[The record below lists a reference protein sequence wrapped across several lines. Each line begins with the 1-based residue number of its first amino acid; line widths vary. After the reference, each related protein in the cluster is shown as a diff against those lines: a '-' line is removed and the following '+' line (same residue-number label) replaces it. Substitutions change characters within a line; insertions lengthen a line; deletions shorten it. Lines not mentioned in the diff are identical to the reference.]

1 MIDLQLMVTVGMLVL
16 WFGGFGL
23 GKRVLARRA
32 EVLTGVPVF
41 WRMVSMMWLL
51 DRRWRSWGIALLAW
65 LLLLPVLM
73 VLVLSWLKST
83 DA

>member
-1 MIDLQLMVTVGMLVL
+1 MLITVGVLFL

-23 GKRVLARRA
+23 GKRLVARHA
-32 EVLTGVPVF
+32 EVQTGVPVF

-73 VLVLSWLKST
+73 ALVLFWLKR
-83 DA
+83 AAA